1 MTNRMAYNPLSFVL
15 TAEGFKPELAPPLP
29 QILSIVREA
38 GYDGIHS
45 DIPAGMTPKAYL
57 DLLAEHHLAPAPGY
71 FQSQFDN
78 QETLAATIE
87 TARRLAADHAQ
98 LGLNRIFIAEQF
110 GADPR
115 RIDIPAQGVAG
126 DAERLSRIAD
136 GLAQVAQAM
145 AGEGIVPCLHAHV
158 GTRIETVEE
167 TEFVLDRIGSD
178 ILLVGPDT
186 GHLSWA
192 GADLN
197 AFLTRHAAR
206 VGAVHIKDYRR
217 DVAARINAEGQGY
230 HAAGAAH
237 IWTEPGRGSIDLE
250 AALAALAGF
259 DGWFIVEVDIAD
271 QPTVPESAVVA
282 AQWLRPRLE
291 ARRAA

>member
-1 MTNRMAYNPLSFVL
+1 MTTRMAYNPLSFVL
-15 TAEGFKPELAPPLP
+15 TAEGFQPELAPPLP

-38 GYDGIHS
+38 GYDGIHA
-45 DIPAGMTPKAYL
+45 DIPAGTTPRAYL
-57 DLLAEHHLAPAPGY
+57 DLLAEHHLVPAPGY
-71 FQSQFDN
+71 FQSQFDDRDN
-78 QETLAATIE
+78 LATTIE
-87 TARRLAADHAQ
+87 TARRLATDHAQ
-98 LGLNRIFIAEQF
+98 LGLDRIFIAEQF

-115 RIDIPAQGVAG
+115 RIDTPAQGVGA
-126 DAERLSRIAD
+126 DSQRLSRIAD

-145 AGEGIVPCLHAHV
+145 AAEGVVPCLHAHV

-197 AFLTRHAAR
+197 AFLARHVGR

-217 DVAARINAEGQGY
+217 DVAARVQAEGQGY

-271 QPTVPESAVVA
+271 QPTVPESARVA
-282 AQWLRPRLE
+282 AEWLRPRLD